1 MAEANDKSPAK
12 GTVVEEKSFDYSNG
26 EAIADKVLGFYRRI
40 SRTADNDELAIALT
54 STFLMAIVNAEA
66 AKENSLRAFSNRDH
80 GPIN

>member
-1 MAEANDKSPAK
+1 MAEDKEKSPAR
-12 GTVVEEKSFDYSNG
+12 GTVVEEKSFDYANG
-26 EAIADKVLGFYRRI
+26 EVIADKVLGFYRRI

-66 AKENSLRAFSNRDH
+66 AKENSLRAFSNEDH